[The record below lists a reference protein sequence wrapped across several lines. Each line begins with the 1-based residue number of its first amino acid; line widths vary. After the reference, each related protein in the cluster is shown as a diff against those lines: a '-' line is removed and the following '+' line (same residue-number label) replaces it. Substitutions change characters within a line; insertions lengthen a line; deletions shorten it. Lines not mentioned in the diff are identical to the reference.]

1 MNAKKLIS
9 LIYPATIK
17 SGITKQGQVYEI
29 NYENGY
35 KVLNSKNAN
44 YSFGSLHQIMQ
55 KGIFETL
62 KRIQPK
68 KILMLGLGAGSAV
81 EILHK
86 KCSWPIEITA
96 LEFDEDLIRFAKEEF
111 NMQRYDNL
119 NIIHAD
125 AFEWI
130 KLNSELKFD
139 FIIDDLF
146 MDDQVPEKCLEN
158 DFLTAIPALLNDNG
172 IYFRNMMNLSSP
184 VIQLYDNYLNA
195 IYRQV
200 NVYKAKGYENLIY
213 LCS

>member
-1 MNAKKLIS
+1 
-9 LIYPATIK
+9 
-17 SGITKQGQVYEI
+17 
-29 NYENGY
+29 
-35 KVLNSKNAN
+35 
-44 YSFGSLHQIMQ
+44 
-55 KGIFETL
+55 
-62 KRIQPK
+62 
-68 KILMLGLGAGSAV
+68 
-81 EILHK
+81 
-86 KCSWPIEITA
+86 
-96 LEFDEDLIRFAKEEF
+96 
-111 NMQRYDNL
+111 MQRYDNL